1 MEDEMKK
8 VLKWIGIVLGSLVG
22 LVVLVAVALYAKS
35 RMEFSAKYPTQVE
48 TIAVPTDAASIEHG
62 KHLATFL
69 CMECHGDDLGGNPA
83 FFAMNGIGSASAP
96 NLTSGTG
103 GLGAKFTNADYVR
116 VIRYGIKPDGQSVFI
131 MPSTDFH
138 SLSDK
143 DLGDLIA
150 YVRSVPAVERETPEP
165 HTRFTFMG
173 GVMYGAGLFG
183 HLLRADTIQKM
194 GEVAPAPQ
202 TGITPAYGEYL
213 VTVNGCRDCHGKQL
227 AGGKPGNPSSP
238 LSPNLT
244 PGGELRA
251 WSEADFIK
259 TLRTG
264 VTPSGTQ
271 LPNEFMPWKYK
282 GQMSDNELKA
292 IWAYLQSLPSLPT
305 STAPAE

>member
-1 MEDEMKK
+1 MKR
-8 VLKWIGIVLGSLVG
+8 VLKWVGIVVGSLIG
-22 LVVLVAVALYAKS
+22 LILLSALVLFVKA
-35 RMEFSAKYPTQVE
+35 RTEFGAKYPTQVE
-48 TIAVPTDAASIEHG
+48 SITIPADAASIEHG

-69 CMECHGDDLGGNPA
+69 CMECHRDDLSGNPS
-83 FFAMNGIGSASAP
+83 FFAMSGIGSAAAP
-96 NLTSGTG
+96 NLTSGQG
-103 GLGAKFTNADYVR
+103 GIGTHFSDADYVR
-116 VIRYGIKPDGQSVFI
+116 AIRYGVKPDGTSVFI

-138 SLSDK
+138 SMSDK

-150 YVRSVPAVERETPEP
+150 YIRSVPPVDRQTPEP

-183 HLLRADTIQKM
+183 HLLRADVIQQM
-194 GEVAPAPQ
+194 GEVPDAPRRAVS
-202 TGITPAYGEYL
+202 ADYGKYL
-213 VTVNGCRDCHGKQL
+213 VDVNGCRDCHGAQL
-227 AGGKPGNPSSP
+227 AGAKPGDPASP

-251 WSEADFIK
+251 WTEADFIK

-271 LPNEFMPWKYK
+271 LPSEFMPWKYK
-282 GQMSDNELKA
+282 GQMSDDELKA

-305 STAPAE
+305 STSPAE